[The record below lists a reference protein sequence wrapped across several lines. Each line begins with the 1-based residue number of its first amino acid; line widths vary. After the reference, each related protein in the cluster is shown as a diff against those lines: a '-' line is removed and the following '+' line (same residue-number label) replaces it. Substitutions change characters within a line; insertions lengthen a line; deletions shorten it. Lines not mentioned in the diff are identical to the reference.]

1 MAALRCL
8 NLCRSRSPYYVVALV
23 HHQVCNMSTYRQIKE
38 IFSQLNHVHIN
49 AEGYCEKSKEY
60 ILFMILFWQ
69 AMSIMYRVNDNDN
82 KFVKY
87 YTCGQLNAL
96 RIKKRAS
103 GWKKHQPNLRNFYLI
118 DLVEKFLVTAVNKLN
133 FSISFELLRV

>member
-1 MAALRCL
+1 MR
-8 NLCRSRSPYYVVALV
+8 
-23 HHQVCNMSTYRQIKE
+23 TYRQIQE

-49 AEGYCEKSKEY
+49 TEGYCDKSKEY
-60 ILFMILFWQ
+60 ILFMILQ

-87 YTCGQLNAL
+87 YTCSLLNTL
-96 RIKKRAS
+96 RIKQRAS
-103 GWKKHQPNLRNFYLI
+103 GWKKYQPNLRYFYLI
-118 DLVEKFLVTAVNKLN
+118 DLFEKFLVTAVNKLN